1 MAIKKYT
8 AGKFSVDATEVKD
21 LIDATLTVNVDAG
34 DTSKIGTAWAGAIEL
49 GKNWS
54 IAINCN
60 YNPAD
65 TGQGLL
71 LAAYTSGP
79 AVFTALSLYEDAS
92 AAHTG
97 SGVLTSAVVTKSV
110 GGVDKFSAT
119 FAGNG
124 ALAHA

>member
-8 AGKFSVDATEVKD
+8 AGNFSVEATAIGE
-21 LIDATLTVNVDAG
+21 LIDATLTVNVETG

-49 GKNWS
+49 GKSWG
-54 IAINCN
+54 IAVNCN
-60 YNPAD
+60 YNPSD
-65 TGQGLL
+65 TVQAALIT
-71 LAAYTSGP
+71 AYTTGD
-79 AVFTALSLYEDAS
+79 AVFSALALYEDAS
-92 AAHTG
+92 AAHSG

-119 FAGNG
+119 FVGNG